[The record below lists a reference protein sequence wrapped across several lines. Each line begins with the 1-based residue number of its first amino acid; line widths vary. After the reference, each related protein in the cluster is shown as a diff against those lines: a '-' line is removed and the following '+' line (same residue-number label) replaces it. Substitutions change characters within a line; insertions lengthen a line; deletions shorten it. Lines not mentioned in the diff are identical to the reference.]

1 MMNYMLGN
9 VGIHGFFPNEL
20 KGHTILISHR
30 VSRRVLTRNKVG
42 LHLFRGNIT
51 NQFAKKQRVTNSRNS
66 NLTIKAFT
74 HSICSSFSTTIV
86 IISNST

>member
-30 VSRRVLTRNKVG
+30 VSRREITRNKVD
-42 LHLFRGNIT
+42 LHLFTGNIT
-51 NQFAKKQRVTNSRNS
+51 ELNSGIIKKNYLLRSRE
-66 NLTIKAFT
+66 
-74 HSICSSFSTTIV
+74 
-86 IISNST
+86 